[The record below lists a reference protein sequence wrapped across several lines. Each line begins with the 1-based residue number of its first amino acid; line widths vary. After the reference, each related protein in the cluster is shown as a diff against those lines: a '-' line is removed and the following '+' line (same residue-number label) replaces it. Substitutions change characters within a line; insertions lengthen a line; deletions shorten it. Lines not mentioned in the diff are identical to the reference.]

1 MPDSWERAGA
11 SPHKPHAFSAVEPKY
26 LIFRTLD
33 RAGEQWY
40 NQGKIHRGLGK
51 MSEQQTDK
59 SKSSAVS
66 ALLVLGA
73 GCLWGFMGL
82 LVRSTSALGLGTM
95 ETCFLRALV
104 TATAMLLLLLVI
116 DRPALKVRLRD
127 LWCFAGTGIV
137 SMTFFNYCYFKTI
150 MLTSLSV
157 AAVLLYTAPVFVVL
171 MSAPLFGE
179 KLSRRKLLAALVAFM
194 GCAFVSGVVG
204 GAGRL
209 SFTGILFGLGSG
221 IGYALYS
228 IFGRYALERGYG
240 SATISFYTF
249 VFALIPTFLLAD
261 TGSAVSALTGSLGQ
275 FAFLTILI
283 LMVTLAPYLL
293 YTKGLQG
300 LENGTA
306 SILASIE
313 PVVATLVGLVIYSEK
328 LGIWNILGIVL
339 VLFSI
344 LLINR
349 RSTGKKGG
357 PEPDVKA

>member
-1 MPDSWERAGA
+1 MEKKAVWNIIAAAALWGCIGVFLKLLTAAGL
-11 SPHKPHAFSAVEPKY
+11 SAMEGVA
-26 LIFRTLD
+26 LRS
-33 RAGEQWY
+33 G
-40 NQGKIHRGLGK
+40 
-51 MSEQQTDK
+51 
-59 SKSSAVS
+59 VS
-66 ALLVLGA
+66 ALLY
-73 GCLWGFMGL
+73 GL
-82 LVRSTSALGLGTM
+82 FLALT
-95 ETCFLRALV
+95 
-104 TATAMLLLLLVI
+104 
-116 DRPALKVRLRD
+116 DRKALKISPRHWYYFYGSGVCSL
-127 LWCFAGTGIV
+127 V
-137 SMTFFNYCYFKTI
+137 FFNWCYFSAI
-150 MLTSLSV
+150 ATSSMSV

-209 SFTGILFGLGSG
+209 SLTGILFGLGSG

-261 TGSAVSALTGSLGQ
+261 TGAAISALTGSPGQ
-275 FAFLTILI
+275 FAFLAALI

-313 PVVATLVGLVIYSEK
+313 PVVATLVGLAVYSEK
-328 LGIWNILGIVL
+328 LGVWNILGIAL
-339 VLFSI
+339 VLLSI

-349 RSTGKKGG
+349 RSPAEKKS
-357 PEPDVKA
+357 

>member
-1 MPDSWERAGA
+1 MSVNNADKIK
-11 SPHKPHAFSAVEPKY
+11 SPA
-26 LIFRTLD
+26 L
-33 RAGEQWY
+33 
-40 NQGKIHRGLGK
+40 
-51 MSEQQTDK
+51 
-59 SKSSAVS
+59 S

-82 LVRSTSALGLGTM
+82 LVRSTDSLGLDSM
-95 ETCFLRALV
+95 DICFLRALV
-104 TATAMLLLLLVI
+104 TSAVMLPLLLLF
-116 DRPALKVRLRD
+116 DRPALKVRLKD

-137 SMTFFNYCYFKTI
+137 SMSFFNFCYFKTI

-179 KLSRRKLLAALVAFM
+179 KLNSRKLLAALAAFL
-194 GCAFVSGVVG
+194 GCAFVSGIVG

-209 SFTGILFGLGSG
+209 SLGGILFGLGSG

-228 IFGRYALERGYG
+228 IFGRYALERGYS

-249 VFALIPTFLLAD
+249 VFALIPTGLFADSGRALSALGGSAEEFFLLS
-261 TGSAVSALTGSLGQ
+261 G
-275 FAFLTILI
+275 LI
-283 LMVTLAPYLL
+283 LMVTLIPYLL

-313 PVVATLVGLVIYSEK
+313 PVVAILVGLFIYSET
-328 LGIWNILGIVL
+328 LGLWNIFGISL
-339 VLFSI
+339 VLLSI

-349 RSTGKKGG
+349 RSPGKNSRG
-357 PEPDVKA
+357 

>member
-1 MPDSWERAGA
+1 MSKGNMERTKISAG
-11 SPHKPHAFSAVEPKY
+11 P
-26 LIFRTLD
+26 
-33 RAGEQWY
+33 
-40 NQGKIHRGLGK
+40 
-51 MSEQQTDK
+51 
-59 SKSSAVS
+59 
-66 ALLVLGA
+66 ALLVLAA

-82 LVRSTSALGLGTM
+82 LVRSTGTLGLGTM

-104 TATAMLLLLLVI
+104 TAVSMLLLLLI
-116 DRPALKVRLRD
+116 LDRRALKVRLRD

-137 SMTFFNYCYFKTI
+137 SMTFFNFCYFKTI

-194 GCAFVSGVVG
+194 GCAFVSGIVG

-209 SFTGILFGLGSG
+209 SLSGILFGLGSG

-261 TGSAVSALTGSLGQ
+261 TRAALSALTGSPGQ
-275 FAFLTILI
+275 FAFLAALI
-283 LMVTLAPYLL
+283 IMVTLAPYLL

-300 LENGTA
+300 LENGSA

-328 LGIWNILGIVL
+328 LGLWNILGIAL
-339 VLFSI
+339 VLLSI

-349 RSTGKKGG
+349 PG
-357 PEPDVKA
+357 PEEKVQA

>member
-1 MPDSWERAGA
+1 
-11 SPHKPHAFSAVEPKY
+11 
-26 LIFRTLD
+26 
-33 RAGEQWY
+33 
-40 NQGKIHRGLGK
+40 

-59 SKSSAVS
+59 SNSSAGS

-82 LVRSTSALGLGTM
+82 LVRSTGALGLGTM

-104 TATAMLLLLLVI
+104 TAAAMLLLLI
-116 DRPALKVRLRD
+116 FDRPALKVRLRD

-137 SMTFFNYCYFKTI
+137 SMTFFNFCYFKTI

-179 KLSRRKLLAALVAFM
+179 KLSRRKLLAALVAFL

-209 SFTGILFGLGSG
+209 SLTGILFGLGSG

-261 TGSAVSALTGSLGQ
+261 TGAAISALTGSPGQ
-275 FAFLTILI
+275 FAFLAALI

-313 PVVATLVGLVIYSEK
+313 PVVATLVGLAVYSEK
-328 LGIWNILGIVL
+328 LGVWNILGIAL
-339 VLFSI
+339 VLLSI

-349 RSTGKKGG
+349 RSPAEKKS
-357 PEPDVKA
+357 

>member
-1 MPDSWERAGA
+1 MSVNDAHKA
-11 SPHKPHAFSAVEPKY
+11 KSP
-26 LIFRTLD
+26 LI
-33 RAGEQWY
+33 
-40 NQGKIHRGLGK
+40 
-51 MSEQQTDK
+51 
-59 SKSSAVS
+59 S

-82 LVRSTSALGLGTM
+82 LVRSTYSLGLGSM

-104 TATAMLLLLLVI
+104 TSAVMLLLLLLF
-116 DRPALKVRLRD
+116 DRPALRVRLRD

-137 SMTFFNYCYFKTI
+137 SMSFFNYCYFRTI

-171 MSAPLFGE
+171 LSAPLFAE
-179 KLSRRKLLAALVAFM
+179 RLNRRKLLAALAAFL
-194 GCAFVSGVVG
+194 GCAFVSGIVG

-209 SFTGILFGLGSG
+209 SLPGILFGLGSG

-240 SATISFYTF
+240 SVTISFYTF
-249 VFALIPTFLLAD
+249 VFALIPSSLLAD
-261 TGSAVSALTGSLGQ
+261 SGKALSVLRSGGGE
-275 FAFLTILI
+275 FFLLSGLI
-283 LMVTLAPYLL
+283 LMVTLIPYLL

-313 PVVATLVGLVIYSEK
+313 PVVATLLGLLLYSES
-328 LGIWNILGIVL
+328 LGFWNIFGIAL
-339 VLFSI
+339 VLLSI

-349 RSTGKKGG
+349 RSPAEKKRI
-357 PEPDVKA
+357 

>member
-1 MPDSWERAGA
+1 MSRGTTENTKISAG
-11 SPHKPHAFSAVEPKY
+11 P
-26 LIFRTLD
+26 
-33 RAGEQWY
+33 
-40 NQGKIHRGLGK
+40 
-51 MSEQQTDK
+51 
-59 SKSSAVS
+59 
-66 ALLVLGA
+66 ALLVLAA

-82 LVRSTSALGLGTM
+82 LVRSTGTLGLGTM

-104 TATAMLLLLLVI
+104 TAVSMLLLLLI
-116 DRPALKVRLRD
+116 LDRRALKVRLRD

-137 SMTFFNYCYFKTI
+137 SMTFFNFCYFKTI

-194 GCAFVSGVVG
+194 GCAFVSGIVG

-209 SFTGILFGLGSG
+209 SLSGILFGLGSG

-261 TGSAVSALTGSLGQ
+261 TRAALSALTGSPGQ
-275 FAFLTILI
+275 FAFLAALI
-283 LMVTLAPYLL
+283 IMVTLAPYLL

-300 LENGTA
+300 LENGSA

-328 LGIWNILGIVL
+328 LGIWNILGIAL
-339 VLFSI
+339 VLLSI

-349 RSTGKKGG
+349 RPS
-357 PEPDVKA
+357 EKASS

>member
-1 MPDSWERAGA
+1 MSVKRRIQSLILAGA
-11 SPHKPHAFSAVEPKY
+11 LALALTLTAPTLAAGYKDLPESHWAYSDLMEASELGIIQGMGDGRMAPADTMSWGQFLTMITRAFAPDAYQSA
-26 LIFRTLD
+26 TD
-33 RAGEQWY
+33 AGLAWDQ
-40 NQGKIHRGLGK
+40 
-51 MSEQQTDK
+51 
-59 SKSSAVS
+59 
-66 ALLVLGA
+66 A
-73 GCLWGFMGL
+73 GYAAASDAGL
-82 LVRSTSALGLGTM
+82 LREEDALP
-95 ETCFLRALV
+95 V
-104 TATAMLLLLLVI
+104 TAETLGSNI
-116 DRPALKVRLRD
+116 SRQD
-127 LWCFAGTGIV
+127 
-137 SMTFFNYCYFKTI
+137 
-150 MLTSLSV
+150 

-275 FAFLTILI
+275 FAFLSVLI

-349 RSTGKKGG
+349 RSTEKKSG

>member
-1 MPDSWERAGA
+1 MSVKNAVNA
-11 SPHKPHAFSAVEPKY
+11 KSP
-26 LIFRTLD
+26 
-33 RAGEQWY
+33 
-40 NQGKIHRGLGK
+40 
-51 MSEQQTDK
+51 
-59 SKSSAVS
+59 AVS
-66 ALLVLGA
+66 ALLVLTA

-82 LVRSTSALGLGTM
+82 LVRSTDSLGLGSM

-104 TATAMLLLLLVI
+104 TAAIMLILLLLF
-116 DRPALKVRLRD
+116 DRPALKVRLKD

-137 SMTFFNYCYFKTI
+137 SMSFFNYCYFKTI

-171 MSAPLFGE
+171 LSAPLFGE
-179 KLSRRKLLAALVAFM
+179 KLSRRKLLAALAAFL
-194 GCAFVSGVVG
+194 GCAFVSGIVG

-209 SFTGILFGLGSG
+209 SVSGILFGLGSG

-240 SATISFYTF
+240 SVTISFYTF
-249 VFALIPTFLLAD
+249 VFALVPSSLLAD
-261 TGSAVSALTGSLGQ
+261 TGSALAALTGDLGQ
-275 FAFLTILI
+275 FAFLSLLI

-293 YTKGLQG
+293 YTKGLRG

-306 SILASIE
+306 SILASVE
-313 PVVATLVGLVIYSEK
+313 PVVATLLGLVLYSEK
-328 LGIWNILGIVL
+328 LGFWNILGIAL

-349 RSTGKKGG
+349 RSPAEKKR
-357 PEPDVKA
+357 A

>member
-1 MPDSWERAGA
+1 MSVKNAVNPK
-11 SPHKPHAFSAVEPKY
+11 SP
-26 LIFRTLD
+26 
-33 RAGEQWY
+33 
-40 NQGKIHRGLGK
+40 
-51 MSEQQTDK
+51 
-59 SKSSAVS
+59 AVS
-66 ALLVLGA
+66 ALLVLTA

-82 LVRSTSALGLGTM
+82 LVRSTDSLGLGSM

-104 TATAMLLLLLVI
+104 TAAVMLILLLLF
-116 DRPALKVRLRD
+116 DRPALKVRLKD

-137 SMTFFNYCYFKTI
+137 SMSFFNYCYFKTI

-179 KLSRRKLLAALVAFM
+179 KLSRRKILAALVAFL

-209 SFTGILFGLGSG
+209 SLTGILFGLGSG

-261 TGSAVSALTGSLGQ
+261 TGAAISALTGSPGQ
-275 FAFLTILI
+275 FAFLAALI

-313 PVVATLVGLVIYSEK
+313 PVVATLVGLAVYSEK
-328 LGIWNILGIVL
+328 LGVWNILGIAL
-339 VLFSI
+339 VLLSI

-349 RSTGKKGG
+349 RSPAEKKS
-357 PEPDVKA
+357 

>member
-1 MPDSWERAGA
+1 
-11 SPHKPHAFSAVEPKY
+11 
-26 LIFRTLD
+26 
-33 RAGEQWY
+33 
-40 NQGKIHRGLGK
+40 
-51 MSEQQTDK
+51 
-59 SKSSAVS
+59 
-66 ALLVLGA
+66 
-73 GCLWGFMGL
+73 
-82 LVRSTSALGLGTM
+82 M

-104 TATAMLLLLLVI
+104 TAAAMLLLLLI
-116 DRPALKVRLRD
+116 FDRPALKVRLRD

-137 SMTFFNYCYFKTI
+137 SMTFFNFCYFKTI

-209 SFTGILFGLGSG
+209 SLTGILFGLGSG

-240 SATISFYTF
+240 SAIISFYTF

-261 TGSAVSALTGSLGQ
+261 TGTAISALTGSPGQ
-275 FAFLTILI
+275 FAFLAALI

-313 PVVATLVGLVIYSEK
+313 PVVATLVGLAVYSEK
-328 LGIWNILGIVL
+328 LGVWNILGIAL
-339 VLFSI
+339 VLLSI

-349 RSTGKKGG
+349 RSPAEKKS
-357 PEPDVKA
+357 

>member
-1 MPDSWERAGA
+1 MSVNNADKIK
-11 SPHKPHAFSAVEPKY
+11 SPA
-26 LIFRTLD
+26 L
-33 RAGEQWY
+33 
-40 NQGKIHRGLGK
+40 
-51 MSEQQTDK
+51 
-59 SKSSAVS
+59 S

-82 LVRSTSALGLGTM
+82 LVRSTDSLGLDSM
-95 ETCFLRALV
+95 DICFLRALV
-104 TATAMLLLLLVI
+104 TSAVMLPLLLLF
-116 DRPALKVRLRD
+116 DRPALKVRLKD

-137 SMTFFNYCYFKTI
+137 SMSFFNFCYFKTI

-157 AAVLLYTAPVFVVL
+157 AAVLYTAPVFVVL

-179 KLSRRKLLAALVAFM
+179 KLNSRKLLAALAAFL
-194 GCAFVSGVVG
+194 GCAFVSGIVG

-209 SFTGILFGLGSG
+209 SLGGILFGLGSG

-228 IFGRYALERGYG
+228 IFGRYALERGYS

-249 VFALIPTFLLAD
+249 VFALIPTGLFADSGRALSALGGGAEEFFLLS
-261 TGSAVSALTGSLGQ
+261 G
-275 FAFLTILI
+275 LI
-283 LMVTLAPYLL
+283 LMVTLIPYLL

-313 PVVATLVGLVIYSEK
+313 PVVATLVGLFIYSET
-328 LGIWNILGIVL
+328 LGLWNIFGISL
-339 VLFSI
+339 VLLSI

-349 RSTGKKGG
+349 RSPGEKKR
-357 PEPDVKA
+357 A

>member
-1 MPDSWERAGA
+1 
-11 SPHKPHAFSAVEPKY
+11 
-26 LIFRTLD
+26 
-33 RAGEQWY
+33 
-40 NQGKIHRGLGK
+40 

-59 SKSSAVS
+59 SNRSAGS

-82 LVRSTSALGLGTM
+82 LVRSTGALGLGTM

-104 TATAMLLLLLVI
+104 TAAAMLLLLLI
-116 DRPALKVRLRD
+116 FDRPALKVRLRD

-137 SMTFFNYCYFKTI
+137 SMTFFNFCYFKTI

-171 MSAPLFGE
+171 MSAPLFAE
-179 KLSRRKLLAALVAFM
+179 KLSRRKLLAALVAFL

-209 SFTGILFGLGSG
+209 SLTGILFGLGSG

-228 IFGRYALERGYG
+228 IFGRCALERGYG
-240 SATISFYTF
+240 SATICSSTF

-261 TGSAVSALTGSLGQ
+261 TGTAISALTGSPGQ
-275 FAFLTILI
+275 FAFLAALI

-313 PVVATLVGLVIYSEK
+313 PVVATLVGLAVYSEK
-328 LGIWNILGIVL
+328 LGVWSILGIAL
-339 VLFSI
+339 VLLSI

-349 RSTGKKGG
+349 RSPAEKKS
-357 PEPDVKA
+357 